1 MRQGTLQRGRRED
14 RGIWVY
20 IFPDPTCKDFEYLCA
35 FIFVDEIDT
44 ILSLS
49 FPVNDFFGFIRYCHE
64 LRQNHATY
72 QRLTWALF
80 SVATPSDLIRDRT
93 YLFPSITDPRLL
105 EEVGDLAQSIPTKF
119 FTLNNGSKN
128 IFDKVH
134 RGDLPSVLAVAPNPV
149 LLNDE
154 PFEYL
159 EKSALNSITLD
170 KRLALTVYPVPT

>member
-93 YLFPSITDPRLL
+93 RTPFNIGQAIDLNDFHL
-105 EEVGDLAQSIPTKF
+105 EEAYPLLRYFPDYL
-119 FTLNNGSKN
+119 
-128 IFDKVH
+128 
-134 RGDLPSVLAVAPNPV
+134 PNPQGILKV
-149 LLNDE
+149 ILHWSGGQPLLTQKLCQRVVE
-154 PFEYL
+154 L
-159 EKSALNSITLD
+159 STIATV
-170 KRLALTVYPVPT
+170 RLCLRLG